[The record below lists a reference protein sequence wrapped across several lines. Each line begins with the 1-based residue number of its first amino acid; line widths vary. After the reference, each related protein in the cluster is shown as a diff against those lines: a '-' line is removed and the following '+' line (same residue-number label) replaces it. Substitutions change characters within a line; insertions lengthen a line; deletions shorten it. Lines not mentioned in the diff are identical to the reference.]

1 LGLATP
7 PHTGIVAALL
17 LGMVVLLQQF
27 AWLDMHT
34 ALETW
39 DDDAGLFRLALCLE
53 AGLGEPCAVGAPY
66 PPLVPWITSL
76 FFRGQ
81 GEANLSGAL
90 MSQWPFLVLLMG
102 ALFVGM
108 RRVAGEMAGLAALA
122 LGPVL
127 VWSLHI
133 RSKYYTEVPLAAI
146 SLAAVVALVASEGFR
161 RRSPSVLFGVFLG
174 LGLLTK
180 WSFAFFLG
188 PIATLALIRTL
199 FEAIAHPRLRWVIAL
214 IGLAVP
220 CFILAGA
227 GGWMTYG
234 LTIGVWSGVGL
245 SIVLAWAHRTGRG
258 WFEGGAEIRLVNLG
272 LMVVVVLVIAGPW
285 YWNYLPSMQEFL
297 ASNLAQKF
305 HGDPVRGVMGWPFYP
320 AVLTTRMMS
329 TPVLVLFAAGV
340 LLAFKRGAPPLVRVS
355 LFGLL
360 VGILVLGILPY
371 RSGRYLVAGLGML
384 TPVVLWPLVRW
395 PRFARVA
402 LPLTILVS
410 LVHQTSWIPL
420 AADGAKIPHHWPI
433 LSLPEPDL
441 MGNTH
446 RGIYQ
451 AYQDLL
457 HPRWRFLPVA
467 NPPIH
472 RVTPSSRLVEAIVS
486 DAGET
491 PSLTMV
497 LDPFN
502 RLNLNAMATELAGH
516 RPPPTTRIVAAK
528 QVLSPA
534 NLRAWRQRAR
544 KPRDQPATASGP
556 PVPRNLYLAVVH
568 LPQEGPDRRQVALL
582 KANGFVAIDRDGVL
596 SAFEPVG
603 TTLWGAEGR

>member
-1 LGLATP
+1 
-7 PHTGIVAALL
+7 
-17 LGMVVLLQQF
+17 
-27 AWLDMHT
+27 MHT

-53 AGLGEPCAVGAPY
+53 AGSGEPCAVGAPY

-76 FFRGQ
+76 FFRAA
-81 GEANLSGAL
+81 GEASLSTAL
-90 MSQWPFLVLLMG
+90 LSQWPFIVLLMG

-108 RRVAGEMAGLAALA
+108 RRAAGEMAGLAALA

-133 RSKYYTEVPLAAI
+133 RSKYYTEVPLAA
-146 SLAAVVALVASEGFR
+146 LCVAAVVALVASEGFR
-161 RRSPSVLFGVFLG
+161 RRVPSVLFGVFLG

-188 PIATLALIRTL
+188 PIATLVLVHTVYDAATHARFRWLAALT
-199 FEAIAHPRLRWVIAL
+199 AL
-214 IGLAVP
+214 SVP

-245 SIVLAWAHRTGRG
+245 SVVIAWAHRTGRG
-258 WFEGGAEIRLVNLG
+258 WLEPGSASRLINLG
-272 LMVVVVLVIAGPW
+272 LMVLAMLVIAGPW
-285 YWNYLPSMQEFL
+285 YWSYLPSMQEFL

-329 TPVLVLFAAGV
+329 TPVLFLFATGV
-340 LLAFKRGAPPLVRVS
+340 LLAFKRGTPALVRFS

-360 VGILVLGILPY
+360 VGSLVLGVLPY

-384 TPVVLWPLVRW
+384 VPVVLWPLVRW

-402 LPLTILVS
+402 LPFTVLVS
-410 LVHQTSWIPL
+410 LAHQISWIPL

-472 RVTPSSRLVEAIVS
+472 RITPSSRLVDAIVS

-502 RLNLNAMATELAGH
+502 GLNLNAMATELAGH
-516 RPPPTTRIVAAK
+516 RPPPTTRIVAAS
-528 QVLSPA
+528 QVMNPS

-556 PVPRNLYLAVVH
+556 PVPRNLYIAVVH
-568 LPQEGPDRRQVALL
+568 LPQQGPDRSQLAML

-596 SAFEPVG
+596 GAFDPVG
-603 TTLWGAEGR
+603 TTLWRAAGR